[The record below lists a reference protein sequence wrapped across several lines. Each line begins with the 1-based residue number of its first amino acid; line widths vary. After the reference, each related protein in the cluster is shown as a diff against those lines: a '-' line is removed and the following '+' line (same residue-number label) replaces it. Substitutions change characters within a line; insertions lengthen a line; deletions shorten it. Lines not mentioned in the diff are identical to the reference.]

1 MISYTDWV
9 KNMRWVK
16 VIGIIMHRLI
26 EPLWQYY
33 VNTTYICSWS
43 LLKRTAN
50 FKIWSM
56 KEEHET
62 LNRFT
67 YVDNTFNLCQVRSA
81 VVQWKVIVNQPKK
94 STEQSH
100 CWIVFIHDYTYGIIA
115 AEWFWD
121 KVVKIIILT
130 QSKLYW
136 INFNSQLF
144 GEHPLIYDLTQNG
157 ILKITW
163 YQLKVMTNFRT
174 TAHCVDTGRSV
185 PSSTIIPVL
194 CVTQCGVVTLCTK
207 LSSTYCISSTKLLQD
222 VVVNFWI
229 LTQF

>member
-1 MISYTDWV
+1 M
-9 KNMRWVK
+9 N
-16 VIGIIMHRLI
+16 HF
-26 EPLWQYY
+26 WQYWITCQHDKNLFSEHIGKNKTNSKY
-33 VNTTYICSWS
+33 GPW
-43 LLKRTAN
+43 
-50 FKIWSM
+50 
-56 KEEHET
+56 KE
-62 LNRFT
+62 
-67 YVDNTFNLCQVRSA
+67 NTFSSFTCNDNSINLSGQVWSA
-81 VVQWKVIVNQPKK
+81 IVQWKVIVNQPKK

-136 INFNSQLF
+136 INFNSELF
-144 GEHPLIYDLTQNG
+144 GEHPLIYDLTRNC

-163 YQLKVMTNFRT
+163 YELKSNYKFSN
-174 TAHCVDTGRSV
+174 RSTLCRHWQTR
-185 PSSTIIPVL
+185 SALSFTIILVL
-194 CVTQCGVVTLCTK
+194 RVTQCVVVTLCTK
-207 LSSTYCISSTKLLQD
+207 LSSTYCIGSTKLLQD